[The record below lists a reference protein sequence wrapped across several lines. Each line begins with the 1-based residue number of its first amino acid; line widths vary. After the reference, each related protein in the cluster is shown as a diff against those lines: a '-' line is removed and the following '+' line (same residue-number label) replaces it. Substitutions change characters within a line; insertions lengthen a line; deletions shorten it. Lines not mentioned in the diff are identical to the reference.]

1 MNGDVW
7 GFVIIL
13 IITIVLPVIIILI
26 ANAGPNF
33 WNVIGNVIA
42 IAYLSLLFLL
52 LSGGFIILGVIIAY
66 RYPRVGRILSYIGI
80 GGVLLGLLFL
90 EVSVAATTAKNRL
103 GQSYILENCKQIPVI
118 IGEGI
123 KSISDTISCIITGY
137 YSKDASPY
145 YLIGYWIFG
154 VAIPLLITSGI
165 FIDLVESSGVIQNR
179 LSRRLIGWGLGFL
192 AYRGLVVS
200 NLIYIID
207 FASAGMA
214 VIALNFIF
222 VGGLLAYTNRIFSQ
236 WQSIED
242 SIKIGK
248 STRIARVKSKRLL
261 EEAIKMAQ
269 GGTPVD
275 DIFNKFLLP
284 YRGDFEIAGPSGWL
298 AIESAKTE
306 CSGKPNP
313 SECFGQKL
321 REIRDRFYR

>member
-7 GFVIIL
+7 VFVIIL

-52 LSGGFIILGVIIAY
+52 LSGGFIILGAIIAY
-66 RYPRVGRILSYIGI
+66 RYPRAGRILSYIGI

-90 EVSVAATTAKNRL
+90 EASVAATTGKNRL

-165 FIDLVESSGVIQNR
+165 FIDLVESSGLIQNR

-222 VGGLLAYTNRIFSQ
+222 VGGLLAYTNRIFNQ
-236 WQSIED
+236 WQSIETAFEF
-242 SIKIGK
+242 GR
-248 STRIARVKSKRLL
+248 STQIARINARRAL
-261 EEAIKMAQ
+261 EVGIGMARNN
-269 GGTPVD
+269 VD
-275 DIFNKFLLP
+275 VN
-284 YRGDFEIAGPSGWL
+284 
-298 AIESAKTE
+298 
-306 CSGKPNP
+306 NV
-313 SECFGQKL
+313 
-321 REIRDRFYR
+321 